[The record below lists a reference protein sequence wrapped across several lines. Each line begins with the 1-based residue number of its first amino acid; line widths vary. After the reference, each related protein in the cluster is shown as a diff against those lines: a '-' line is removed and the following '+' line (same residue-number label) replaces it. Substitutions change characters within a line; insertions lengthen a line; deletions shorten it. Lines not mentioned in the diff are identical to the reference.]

1 MHAQFPR
8 YLDEKLVDNEQL
20 YQWLK
25 SEDNKEETESTTES
39 AQDQATILKI
49 KFWKKKLTVHGGH
62 INNIKKVL
70 TT

>member
-49 KFWKKKLTVHGGH
+49 KF
-62 INNIKKVL
+62 
-70 TT
+70 